1 MLGCSQAV
9 RHQTL
14 NLAFRWSDPTHPSQY
29 RKEAIYPMDDDY
41 DFMLYSIAEYF
52 GSETKSNQDS
62 EKDPDQYSGDDYK
75 KDYR

>member
-1 MLGCSQAV
+1 
-9 RHQTL
+9 
-14 NLAFRWSDPTHPSQY
+14 
-29 RKEAIYPMDDDY
+29 MDDDY